1 MMPFDAWADRAL
13 SERGAP
19 SPTSAPDQG
28 LERPAPAADAPGVI
42 RPLAFDAVLQ
52 AHEVELYR
60 YLRRLAPTA
69 EDAADMHQ
77 ETFLRA
83 FRAYDALPPGANV
96 RAWLYRIAGN
106 IARDAYRRR
115 SVRAAT
121 APLRTATATRHAPG
135 GGEHPEPSAG
145 PASDPHVRAAAAEL
159 RAAVRDA
166 LLRLGARQ
174 RAAVVARVL
183 EGAPYD
189 EVAAILDCSQDLAR
203 QHVSQGLRRLRA
215 SLADRLE
222 VSA

>member
-1 MMPFDAWADRAL
+1 M
-13 SERGAP
+13 
-19 SPTSAPDQG
+19 
-28 LERPAPAADAPGVI
+28 PAPDAPGDTL
-42 RPLAFDAVLQ
+42 PLTFEAVLR

-69 EDAADMHQ
+69 DDAADMHQ

-83 FRAYDALPPGANV
+83 FRAYDALPPGANA

-106 IARDAYRRR
+106 LARDAYRRR
-115 SVRAAT
+115 SVRAAAGVT
-121 APLRTATATRHAPG
+121 TPG
-135 GGEHPEPSAG
+135 SGSRDPRRGDEPRGDEPVGPVAG
-145 PASDPHVRAAAAEL
+145 PATDPHARAVAAEL
-159 RAAVRDA
+159 RAAVREA

-174 RAAVVARVL
+174 RTAVVARVL
-183 EGAPYD
+183 EGASYD
-189 EVAAILDCSQDLAR
+189 EVAAILECSQDLAR